1 MVDIQQFLKE
11 RDEAMFFLIK
21 VRYWPI
27 AKNIKFLS
35 RKVSLPFGPGCTNVY
50 TPFVLLLLNKK
61 KIQNNG
67 SCNMVFRLK

>member
-11 RDEAMFFLIK
+11 RDEAMFSLDKSKILA
-21 VRYWPI
+21 YC
-27 AKNIKFLS
+27 KNIKFLS